1 MSSPERVEKF
11 FDKIIDGKKALKKDV
26 YELRVKIKNLDNR
39 ISKESLLEKKKSLK
53 RTRYALQKR
62 LESIQNLPN
71 FDNEER

>member
-1 MSSPERVEKF
+1 MA
-11 FDKIIDGKKALKKDV
+11 KIIDGKKALKKDV

-62 LESIQNLPN
+62 NPKN
-71 FDNEER
+71 